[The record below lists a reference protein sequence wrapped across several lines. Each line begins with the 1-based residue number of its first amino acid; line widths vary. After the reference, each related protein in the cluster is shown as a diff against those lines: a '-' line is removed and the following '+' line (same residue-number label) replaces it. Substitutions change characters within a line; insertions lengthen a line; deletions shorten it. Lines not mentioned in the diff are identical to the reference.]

1 MRNKKKVKLED
12 NDEKIKELLDG
23 GNSLGRKLTMG
34 EQIESLLQENESLR
48 ILARKLYRENQELE
62 KAQQKKG
69 KLGIVLIIAGVLLLL
84 VLGYHELMNYR
95 NARRMKELQNQ
106 RLDAYMS
113 GEDIDLTDILPE
125 YRKMYKMNSELVGWI
140 VIDGT
145 DVNYPVLQSKVNQ
158 EYYLDHDFDGE
169 KDDAGAIFADARN
182 DVFKP
187 DDNIIIHGHN
197 MKNGSMFGA
206 LQQYLDKDFYS
217 KHRII
222 TFDTL
227 YKRNSYEIVSVGLS
241 KITDENDTAF
251 KYYVVLIAND
261 KRDFDNY
268 KKNIHKLEVYNTGT
282 DIKYGDKLITLSTCN
297 SVEKDG
303 RLFIVAKMKGNKYE

>member
-197 MKNGSMFGA
+197 MKNGSMIGA

-227 YKRNSYEIVSVGLS
+227 YKRNSY
-241 KITDENDTAF
+241 
-251 KYYVVLIAND
+251 
-261 KRDFDNY
+261 
-268 KKNIHKLEVYNTGT
+268 
-282 DIKYGDKLITLSTCN
+282 
-297 SVEKDG
+297 
-303 RLFIVAKMKGNKYE
+303 